1 MNAYTNSQAVLLAP
15 SCAGV
20 YLRWLSPLGNEEGW
34 LFQGDID
41 ERPTV
46 TDPARVDS
54 ADGRRAVAIRRPV
67 TLTRTLRAG
76 HLTDQQFDALST
88 VLDSPAVWVQTA
100 GGERTPVYVVPG
112 SLTRT
117 TGDGRHVAQLDIEP
131 PRRNALAN

>member
-20 YLRWLSPLGNEEGW
+20 YLKWLSPLGNEEGW

-41 ERPTV
+41 ERPDV
-46 TDPARVDS
+46 ADPVRADS

-88 VLDSPAVWVQTA
+88 VLDSPAAWMQAADGT
-100 GGERTPVYVVPG
+100 RTDVYVVPG
-112 SLTRT
+112 SLART
-117 TGDGRHVAQLDIEP
+117 SGDGRHVAQLDIEL